1 MNYIAPRAEPLIRE
15 IPLSRLA
22 LAPENVRK
30 TPPDRRADAEL
41 SGAATNAGRPWP
53 ARNAVRR
60 QSPPSGLS
68 RGGAGRWPSRPLGPS
83 PPARRCPVEVMAAHG
98 VARFARRLQSAVFP
112 GVQGTCSCLDLP
124 TWAVRFGESP
134 PSLSHFL
141 VSSLYPQK
149 RARAP
154 VIVPKAV
161 EFQTPDIGWLL
172 VTSSSDCRASPVT
185 YLSRSRTTEIH
196 DSGST
201 PHFSSKALALGES
214 LPMIG
219 KLLGHTQVQTTARYA
234 LLANESVKASGSR
247 VSDSIGIHV
256 ATNRTRQ

>member
-1 MNYIAPRAEPLIRE
+1 MTQAAGTRHHRDSVPAGRAGPVVLAPPFARAGPRKFLSDRHTRSRRYAIRSRRAARTRAGAGRPESAVPAAPMQPSMENGMNYIAPRAEPLIRE

-53 ARNAVRR
+53 ARNAVPR

-112 GVQGTCSCLDLP
+112 RVQGTCSCLLC
-124 TWAVRFGESP
+124 RNY
-134 PSLSHFL
+134 
-141 VSSLYPQK
+141 SSRIQ
-149 RARAP
+149 AA
-154 VIVPKAV
+154 
-161 EFQTPDIGWLL
+161 
-172 VTSSSDCRASPVT
+172 
-185 YLSRSRTTEIH
+185 H
-196 DSGST
+196 
-201 PHFSSKALALGES
+201 
-214 LPMIG
+214 
-219 KLLGHTQVQTTARYA
+219 
-234 LLANESVKASGSR
+234 
-247 VSDSIGIHV
+247 
-256 ATNRTRQ
+256 